1 MNQKKKKTLL
11 ILGIIAG
18 LLFQFIGISL
28 GLGKLRIVSGIFLTL
43 YALLFSLCLNKL
55 SRMSREAEFPEAVRQ
70 EEIELH
76 DERNTQIRNRAK
88 ARTSDITR
96 WVVIALAWVNF
107 LVRGALWMTLA
118 LIGVFVLMY
127 ILDFC
132 YTEKYQQEM

>member
-11 ILGIIAG
+11 ILGIIAS
-18 LLFQFIGISL
+18 LILQFIGIFL
-28 GLGKLRIVSGIFLTL
+28 GSEDRRIVSGICLTIYVLL
-43 YALLFSLCLNKL
+43 YTLCINKL

-96 WVVIALAWVNF
+96 WVIIALVWVNYM
-107 LVRGALWMTLA
+107 VRGAWWMTLA
-118 LIGVFVLMY
+118 LSGVFLLMY

-132 YTEKYQQEM
+132 YTEKYQNEM